1 MPTDLRVSNI
11 SKIYPGCIA
20 NDKVSLQFKS
30 GKIYALL
37 GENGAGKST
46 LVKILSGVISPDNGE
61 VFLNEKSLKLNSP
74 LDAKKNKIGMVFQH
88 FNLFE
93 TLSVFENLSIDTNE
107 DNKNLRV
114 KINDILKKYNFSIDL
129 DIPVLN
135 LSAGQKQKVEIIRCL
150 LRNPKVLIMDE
161 PTSVLTEQETDE
173 LFISLKKFCDEGI
186 LIIYITHKLKEVLS
200 LCDEVAVMRKGKV
213 VSVSQ
218 TGDEKIET
226 LANKMVGQKLSKIK
240 KKNNNLK
247 NKDEIFKVKHL
258 NFYSNDPFETNLENI
273 NFSVKKGECLGIAGI
288 SGNGQNELFQILSGE
303 IITSNTS
310 IIFRNKEIAQLN
322 PKQRREYLMAFSP
335 EDRISQA
342 AVPELKIYE
351 NVALNNFKS
360 SNFFE
365 KGLVNEKKIKEHS
378 KKILTDFSV
387 NTDNVELKSQ
397 FLSGGNLQ
405 KLILG
410 RELITAPELLICYN
424 PTWGL
429 DVGAINYIHETLLKI
444 NDQEKSTIL
453 ISTDTEELL
462 KLSDRIAVI
471 YKGKLSR
478 IMPSE
483 EVTPEKLGV
492 LMGGGSIDK
501 N

>member
-1 MPTDLRVSNI
+1 
-11 SKIYPGCIA
+11 
-20 NDKVSLQFKS
+20 
-30 GKIYALL
+30 
-37 GENGAGKST
+37 
-46 LVKILSGVISPDNGE
+46 
-61 VFLNEKSLKLNSP
+61 
-74 LDAKKNKIGMVFQH
+74 
-88 FNLFE
+88 
-93 TLSVFENLSIDTNE
+93 
-107 DNKNLRV
+107 
-114 KINDILKKYNFSIDL
+114 
-129 DIPVLN
+129 
-135 LSAGQKQKVEIIRCL
+135 
-150 LRNPKVLIMDE
+150 
-161 PTSVLTEQETDE
+161 
-173 LFISLKKFCDEGI
+173 
-186 LIIYITHKLKEVLS
+186 LS

-213 VSVSQ
+213 VSVSHTQ
-218 TGDEKIET
+218 NERVET
-226 LANKMVGQKLSKIK
+226 LANKMVGQKLAKIK
-240 KKNNNLK
+240 KKINISK

-258 NFYSNDPFETNLENI
+258 NFYSDDPFETNLVNL

-303 IITSNTS
+303 IITPDTS
-310 IIFRNKEIAQLN
+310 IIFRNKEIAKLN

-378 KKILTDFSV
+378 KKILSDFSV

-429 DVGAINYIHETLLKI
+429 DVGAINYIHETLIKI

-462 KLSDRIAVI
+462 KLSDKIAVI
-471 YKGKLSR
+471 YKGKLSK

-492 LMGGGSIDK
+492 LMGGGSID
-501 N
+501 

>member
-1 MPTDLRVSNI
+1 MATDLRISNI

-20 NDKVSLQFKS
+20 NDNVSLQFKS

-61 VFLNEKSLKLNSP
+61 VFLNEKNLKLSSP

-93 TLSVFENLSIDTNE
+93 TLSVFENLSIDATE
-107 DNKNLRV
+107 DNKSLRV
-114 KINDILKKYNFSIDL
+114 RINEILKKYNFSIDL
-129 DIPVLN
+129 DVPVLN

-161 PTSVLTEQETDE
+161 PTSVLTEQETEE

-218 TGDEKIET
+218 TQNERVET
-226 LANKMVGQKLSKIK
+226 LANKMVGQKLAKIK
-240 KKNNNLK
+240 KKINISK

-258 NFYSNDPFETNLENI
+258 NFYSDDPFETNLVNL

-303 IITSNTS
+303 IITPDAS
-310 IIFRNKEIAQLN
+310 IIFRNKEIAKLN

-378 KKILTDFSV
+378 KKILSDFSV

-429 DVGAINYIHETLLKI
+429 DVGAINYIHETLIKI

-471 YKGKLSR
+471 YKGKLSK

-492 LMGGGSIDK
+492 LMGGGSID
-501 N
+501 

>member
-1 MPTDLRVSNI
+1 MATDLRISNI

-20 NDKVSLQFKS
+20 NDNVSLQFKS

-61 VFLNEKSLKLNSP
+61 VFLNEKNLKLSSP

-93 TLSVFENLSIDTNE
+93 TLSVFENLSIDATE
-107 DNKNLRV
+107 DNKSLRV
-114 KINDILKKYNFSIDL
+114 RINEILKKYNFSIDL
-129 DIPVLN
+129 DVPVLN

-150 LRNPKVLIMDE
+150 LRSPKVLIMDE
-161 PTSVLTEQETDE
+161 PTSVLTEQETEE

-218 TGDEKIET
+218 TQNERVET
-226 LANKMVGQKLSKIK
+226 LANKMVGQKLAKIK
-240 KKNNNLK
+240 KKINISK

-258 NFYSNDPFETNLENI
+258 NFYSDDPFETNLVNL

-303 IITSNTS
+303 IITHDTS
-310 IIFRNKEIAQLN
+310 IIFRNKEIAKLN

-378 KKILTDFSV
+378 KKILSDFSV

-429 DVGAINYIHETLLKI
+429 DVGAINYIHETLIKI

-471 YKGKLSR
+471 YKGKLSK

-492 LMGGGSIDK
+492 LMGGGSID
-501 N
+501 